1 MIYCICQGQVS
12 ISNVHPVCFA
22 QVEVRK
28 AQVDR
33 QTKQSTDFSVNI
45 SPAVDTLAT
54 LRQLAMSS
62 HQTLSPAFIRALIK
76 DKGVRIRVP
85 NISIISRG
93 LPFFQPMA
101 IIHSILPPLMINTAL
116 GTILFTSHSFFCYV
130 LSRLDFFAPTETSV
144 SLGPRIT
151 KDGQTISQT
160 DASTTADW
168 SKIAEEHERH
178 DGGPEWLSFGAE
190 DQIMFMEAIH
200 RLPHPTL
207 MSAAAG
213 AAAGVLQAVIF
224 APIENAVK

>member
-1 MIYCICQGQVS
+1 
-12 ISNVHPVCFA
+12 
-22 QVEVRK
+22 
-28 AQVDR
+28 
-33 QTKQSTDFSVNI
+33 
-45 SPAVDTLAT
+45 
-54 LRQLAMSS
+54 
-62 HQTLSPAFIRALIK
+62 
-76 DKGVRIRVP
+76 
-85 NISIISRG
+85 
-93 LPFFQPMA
+93 MA

-130 LSRLDFFAPTETSV
+130 LSRLDFFAPTESPV
-144 SLGPRIT
+144 SLDPRT
-151 KDGQTISQT
+151 ATDGKSVAG
-160 DASTTADW
+160 DSPDW
-168 SKIAEEHERH
+168 VKGEEERH